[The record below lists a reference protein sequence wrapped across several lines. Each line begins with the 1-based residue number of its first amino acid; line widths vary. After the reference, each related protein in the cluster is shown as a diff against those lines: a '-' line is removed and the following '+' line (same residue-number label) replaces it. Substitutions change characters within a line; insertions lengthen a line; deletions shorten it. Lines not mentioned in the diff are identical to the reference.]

1 MQLRQIKARLANRAP
16 LDLATLDEHS
26 LMGCIDHSL
35 LRPELTRTE
44 VEAGIDVAI
53 EWETAT
59 ICCRPAD
66 LPLVVSKLR
75 RTPVGPTTV
84 IGFPHGAHMSNIK
97 EREALVAVDQGAVEL
112 DVVINIGAMRGG
124 DLGYVRDEL
133 SSLIYAVAPTP
144 VKVILETA
152 YLTAEQVEAACRV
165 AVEARASFVKNGTG
179 YSPRGAEA
187 GEIALMRR
195 VVGDR
200 VGVKAAG
207 GIRTLDAML
216 GMLAAGACRVGATAT
231 PAIAADWRARGPEAI
246 AAMMASIPATAK
258 VTAGPAQS
266 EDE

>member
-1 MQLRQIKARLANRAP
+1 VVAVRQIKARLANRSP
-16 LDLATLDEHS
+16 LDLSALDERA
-26 LMGCIDHSL
+26 LMGCIDHSI
-35 LRPELTRTE
+35 LRPELTRAE
-44 VEAGIDVAI
+44 VESAIDVAI

-75 RTPVGPTTV
+75 RTVVGPTTV

-97 EREALVAVDQGAVEL
+97 VREALVAVDQGAFEL
-112 DVVINIGAMRGG
+112 DVVVNIGALRSG

-133 SSLIYAVAPTP
+133 AGLVYAVAPTP

-152 YLTAEQVEAACRV
+152 YLTPEQVEAGCRV
-165 AVEARASFVKNGTG
+165 AVEARAAFVKNGTG
-179 YSPRGAEA
+179 YSPRGAEP

-216 GMLAAGACRVGATAT
+216 AMLAAGACRVGATAT
-231 PAIAADWRARGPEAI
+231 AAIGAEWRARGPEAVRAAI
-246 AAMMASIPATAK
+246 AAARSAK
-258 VTAGPAQS
+258 VAAVPSAS
-266 EDE
+266 DDE

>member
-1 MQLRQIKARLANRAP
+1 MKQPVKVRLSNRAP
-16 LDLATLDEHS
+16 LDLSTLDERA

-35 LRPELTRTE
+35 LRPELTRTDI
-44 VEAGIDVAI
+44 EAGCDVAI

-66 LPLVVSKLR
+66 LPLVVSRLR
-75 RTPVGPTTV
+75 RSVVGPTTV
-84 IGFPHGAHMSNIK
+84 IGFPHGAHLSQIK
-97 EREALVAVDQGAVEL
+97 EREAIVAVDQGAVEL

-124 DLGYVRDEL
+124 DVGFVRDEL

-152 YLTAEQVEAACRV
+152 YLTPEQVEEACKIS
-165 AVEARASFVKNGTG
+165 VEARAAFVKNGTG

-195 VVGDR
+195 VVGDK

-207 GIRTLDAML
+207 GVRTLDSL
-216 GMLAAGACRVGATAT
+216 LSMLAAGACRVGATAT
-231 PAIAADWRARGPEAI
+231 ATIGEEWRVRGQEAL
-246 AAMMASIPATAK
+246 ASAVAVAFERDRP
-258 VTAGPAQS
+258 VTP
-266 EDE
+266 

>member
-1 MQLRQIKARLANRAP
+1 
-16 LDLATLDEHS
+16 
-26 LMGCIDHSL
+26 MGCIDHSIL
-35 LRPELTRTE
+35 KPELTRAE
-44 VEAGIDVAI
+44 VEAAIDVAI

-59 ICCRPAD
+59 VCCRPAD

-75 RTPVGPTTV
+75 RSVVGPTTV
-84 IGFPHGAHMSNIK
+84 IGFPHGAHMSQIK

-112 DVVINIGAMRGG
+112 AVVINIGALRSG

-133 SSLIYAVAPTP
+133 ASLVYAVGPTP

-152 YLTAEQVEAACRV
+152 YLTPEEVEAGCRV
-165 AVEARASFVKNGTG
+165 VLEARGAFVKNGTG
-179 YSPRGAEA
+179 YSPRGAEP

-207 GIRTLDAML
+207 GVRTLDAML
-216 GMLAAGACRVGATAT
+216 AMIAAGACRVGATAT
-231 PAIAADWRARGPEAI
+231 PAIGAEWRARGPEAI
-246 AAMMASIPATAK
+246 RAIIAAAPAPKAA
-258 VTAGPAQS
+258 AGPASS

>member
-1 MQLRQIKARLANRAP
+1 VRQPVKVRLANRAP
-16 LDLATLDEHS
+16 LDLAALDERA

-35 LRPELTRTE
+35 LRPELTRAD
-44 VEAGIDVAI
+44 VEAGCDLAV

-59 ICCRPAD
+59 VCCRPAD
-66 LPLVVSKLR
+66 LAFVVSRLR
-75 RTPVGPTTV
+75 RSLVGPTTV

-97 EREALVAVDQGAVEL
+97 EREALVAVEQGAVEL
-112 DVVINIGAMRGG
+112 DVVINIGALRGG

-133 SSLIYAVAPTP
+133 AGLIYAVAPTP

-152 YLTAEQVEAACRV
+152 YLSPEQVEAGCRV
-165 AVEARASFVKNGTG
+165 AVEARAAFVKNGTG

-207 GIRTLDAML
+207 GVRMLDAML
-216 GMLAAGACRVGATAT
+216 TMLAAGACRVGATAT
-231 PAIAADWRARGPEAI
+231 AAIGTEWRERGAEAVAAAADVAFELER
-246 AAMMASIPATAK
+246 PAT
-258 VTAGPAQS
+258 P
-266 EDE
+266 

>member
-1 MQLRQIKARLANRAP
+1 MRQLKARLANRAP
-16 LDLATLDEHS
+16 LDLSTLEERA

-35 LRPELTRTE
+35 LRPELTRAE
-44 VEAGIDVAI
+44 VEAGLDVAI

-59 ICCRPAD
+59 VCCRPAD
-66 LPLVVSKLR
+66 LPLVVSRLR
-75 RTPVGPTTV
+75 RTVVGPTTV
-84 IGFPHGAHMSNIK
+84 IGFPHGANMPNTK

-112 DVVINIGAMRGG
+112 DVVINIGALRGG

-133 SSLIYAVAPTP
+133 AGLVYAVAPTP

-152 YLTAEQVEAACRV
+152 YLTPEQVEAGCRI
-165 AVEARASFVKNGTG
+165 AIEARAAFVKNGTG

-207 GIRTLDAML
+207 GVRTLDAML
-216 GMLAAGACRVGATAT
+216 AMLAAGACRVGATAT
-231 PAIAADWRARGPEAI
+231 AAIGTDWRARGPEAVRAII
-246 AAMMASIPATAK
+246 ASAPSAK
-258 VTAGPAQS
+258 LAAGPSAS
-266 EDE
+266 DDE